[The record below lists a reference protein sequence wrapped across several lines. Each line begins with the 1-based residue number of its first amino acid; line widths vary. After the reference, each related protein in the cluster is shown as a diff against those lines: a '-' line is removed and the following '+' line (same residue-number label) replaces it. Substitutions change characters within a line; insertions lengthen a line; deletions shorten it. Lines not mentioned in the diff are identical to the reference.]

1 MAIDRI
7 RTPTA
12 MLMATLTTGLT
23 LIAACGGGPSSSQA
37 PAQSPARPPQSSG
50 TQPTAI
56 TADADQ
62 RLASEVSRFLDTW
75 AVKRQP
81 KAAVQG
87 KASAVF
93 GDSRF
98 VPATTLTPAQYK
110 AQASA
115 AAAVAPI
122 SEQAFQSALESQLAA
137 ALGEEPSAQG
147 AAPEAAKPLDA
158 LLVPFSPEIAREKA
172 PDLWEH
178 IGERNPRT
186 LTIAGVPAL
195 AYQVRSWND
204 IKWTASGTVGFRF
217 AMENIIKQK
226 GVNLQAVVTAVKL
239 SATTGEEAPIVT
251 LWSDEG
257 RGGAE
262 WRLVGMELPQTR

>member
-1 MAIDRI
+1 MAIDR
-7 RTPTA
+7 TKTTAA
-12 MLMATLTTGLT
+12 MLMATLTVGLT
-23 LIAACGGGPSSSQA
+23 LIAACSGGPSSSSSQP
-37 PAQSPARPPQSSG
+37 PAQSPPQTSDM
-50 TQPTAI
+50 QPTAV

-62 RLASEVSRFLDTW
+62 RLASEVSRFLDAW

-81 KAAVQG
+81 QAAVEG

-93 GDSRF
+93 GDNRF
-98 VPATTLTPAQYK
+98 VPATTLTPEQYK

-115 AAAVAPI
+115 AAAAAPI
-122 SEQAFQSALESQLAA
+122 SEQTFQSALESQLAA

-147 AAPEAAKPLDA
+147 AAPETAKPLDT
-158 LLVPFSPEIAREKA
+158 LLAPFSPEIVREKA
-172 PDLWEH
+172 ADLWEH

-195 AYQVRSWND
+195 AYQVRSWDD

-226 GVNLQAVVTAVKL
+226 GVNVQAVVTAVKL
-239 SATTGEEAPIVT
+239 SAATGEEAPIVT

-262 WRLVGMELPQTR
+262 WRLVGIELPHTR